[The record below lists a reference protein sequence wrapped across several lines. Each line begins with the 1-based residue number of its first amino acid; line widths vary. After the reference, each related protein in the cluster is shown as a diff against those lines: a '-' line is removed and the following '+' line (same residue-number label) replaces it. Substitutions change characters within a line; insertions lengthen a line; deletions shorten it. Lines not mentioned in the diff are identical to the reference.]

1 MCWMRWND
9 KLEIKS
15 YRVLQLL
22 LWNFIAQKLKSWC
35 HMGWTDFFFSKV
47 NPALS
52 LGASPPVGWWNHIP
66 IKRAISWWITVDTFF
81 FSLLALSFPLSACVG
96 PATTFTLISFSCSH
110 SCLLS
115 VSWILEIYC
124 CRVKE
129 YQACVHTFIV
139 SLPASLKPG
148 LMVNLDTKRKAFLL
162 SWVVQA
168 GLRVTDAAAHFLF
181 LQTAPYMVWWCS
193 KTWQSR
199 RYVRRSSWNAHTLHH
214 DVTFSAQEIT
224 Q

>member
-148 LMVNLDTKRKAFLL
+148 LMVNLDTKRKSFYCPGWYRQVWEWQTPRLISCSCKL
-162 SWVVQA
+162 HLTWF
-168 GLRVTDAAAHFLF
+168 GDA
-181 LQTAPYMVWWCS
+181 
-193 KTWQSR
+193 
-199 RYVRRSSWNAHTLHH
+199 VRPDNLV
-214 DVTFSAQEIT
+214 DM
-224 Q
+224 